1 MPPEWMVERSDSRQR
16 GRGTGFRRKLVL
28 ELGCALLAAV
38 VVRRTLAVVGLL
50 DPSVVSVGHGAK
62 LPQTPQPGQL
72 NPGEVCG
79 SFWRMA

>member
-28 ELGCALLAAV
+28 ELGRALLAAV

-50 DPSVVSVGHGAK
+50 DPSVISIGHTVNI
-62 LPQTPQPGQL
+62 QSRTPTGQQD
-72 NPGEVCG
+72 PSEEQ
-79 SFWRMA
+79 

>member
-28 ELGCALLAAV
+28 ELGRALLAAV

-50 DPSVVSVGHGAK
+50 DPSFRDIK
-62 LPQTPQPGQL
+62 YYLL
-72 NPGEVCG
+72 
-79 SFWRMA
+79 FK